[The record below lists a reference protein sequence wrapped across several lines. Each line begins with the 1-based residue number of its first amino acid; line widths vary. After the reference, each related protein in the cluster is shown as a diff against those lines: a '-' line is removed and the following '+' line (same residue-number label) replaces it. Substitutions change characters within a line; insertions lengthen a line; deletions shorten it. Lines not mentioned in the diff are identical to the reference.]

1 MKTEIFKTVSIIWTI
16 IIAFFILATPTIA
29 ASSIEN
35 PSSHLT
41 LNILNETT
49 AFVDWYIHCPGEYA
63 VYLPLERKRLEKNIG
78 DLEKGIEQLLLQD
91 VQNIKITQE
100 NETLLITFNLKGD
113 YTNGFVTGKCQY
125 LPELVKYAPI
135 GLNVL
140 KVVIPKDKTLSMV
153 DPGPNGMEGN
163 ELTFYDYNW
172 IYPIEIS
179 YYAEKDYSGKAVTTV
194 IGKEWQIPQLE
205 VFSVEDIETSVN
217 GANNY
222 SKFAIPDD
230 WVGTGDGTPVGTTE
244 TALKIANDYKPRL
257 YLNTDQCPN
266 AVYYR
271 VIKGYDPYIGFDA
284 YLIQYFAYWRCQDC
298 APACHEYDYE
308 PIFIWVRNIGER
320 PYRVA
325 YDHWG
330 GILDWHVHEIH
341 RTYLWS
347 SLPDNH
353 YPMPSGV
360 FTQHKAYYP
369 FGRSEYDQDGVD
381 DIYLWNLSSSL
392 QSNWDGN
399 HVKLGIA
406 NCYHTFDTDTSG
418 SYCGDYPLSHLDDDQ
433 LVTWY
438 RNEIDDD
445 DPCDVCDCDWWE
457 SWKVMPFKY
466 DISDPFYGVFWED
479 RYGMSKEYEFP
490 TLSTAIDSALVDN
503 GVLTVNVSAF
513 YDNTDAGGSSGN
525 DLRGLWKDRFTTS
538 VDNNS
543 IGNPYSLN
551 ESDAGKYTLEFDVSG
566 IGPDTYTL
574 ALSVTDNLD
583 YTFAVDYETVVIQN
597 NPPTLEDCNGSEFV
611 WYTQNASISPADSDG
626 ILDYVGINA
635 SRFTESV
642 NYSLK
647 IRQNDTTI
655 YSFTGLNTTAIN
667 ESWYG
672 NFTNGTMVDDGI
684 YTVELFASDMA
695 GNNITTTLGYVTVDN
710 TPPYFTTMPALLTN
724 IISPTTSPGT
734 NDSTA
739 ITANFSEP
747 VGWTICAINSTNDA
761 VSVDWC
767 GGMYLQTSWNG
778 TSSGFNTSMEC
789 QNVSYS
795 SISEGCDVIQITSCP
810 PPSPPSGGGGGG
822 TYPAPWHV
830 FPDGEYTISIVA
842 TDWVGNNV
850 SYALQVTLSD
860 SDEYLRGDLNG
871 DGDIT
876 PADALICLQ
885 IAAGSREYDAAA
897 DVSDDGPVT
906 SLDALMILQ
915 VAAGSIGIG

>member
-244 TALKIANDYKPRL
+244 TALKIANDYKPQL

-271 VIKGYDPYIGFDA
+271 VIKGYDPYAGFDA

-298 APACHEYDYE
+298 AFAWHEYDCE

-330 GILDWHVHEIH
+330 GLDFHTHEIH
-341 RTYLWS
+341 RTYLWTPY
-347 SLPDNH
+347 PDGKYEVPAGTHTNE
-353 YPMPSGV
+353 
-360 FTQHKAYYP
+360 KAYYP
-369 FGRSEYDQDGVD
+369 FGNSSYNGD
-381 DIYLWNLSSSL
+381 DWGAELILHTLSTSL
-392 QSNWDGN
+392 QDNWDGN
-399 HVKLGIA
+399 QVKLGIST
-406 NCYHTFDTDTSG
+406 CYHTFDTDTSG
-418 SYCGDYPLSHLDDDQ
+418 SYCGDYPLSQLDDDQ
-433 LVTWY
+433 LVIWY
-438 RNEIDDD
+438 RLKIDDN
-445 DPCDVCDCDWWE
+445 DPCDVCDCDWLE
-457 SWKVMPFKY
+457 SWSVMPFKY

-479 RYGMSKEYEFP
+479 HYHRDSEFP
-490 TLSTAIDSALVDN
+490 TLSTAIDSALVGN
-503 GVLTVNVSAF
+503 GVLMINVSAF
-513 YDNTDAGGSSGN
+513 YDNTDAEGSSGN
-525 DLRGLWKDRFTTS
+525 DLRGLWKDRFTAS
-538 VDNNS
+538 VDSNL

-551 ESDAGKYTLEFDVSG
+551 EYNAGKYTLEFDVRG

-574 ALSVTDNLD
+574 ALNVTDNLD
-583 YTFAVDYETVVIQN
+583 YTFAVDYETIVIQN

-611 WYTQNASISPADSDG
+611 WYSQNASISPADSDG
-626 ILDYVGINA
+626 ILDYVRINV

-642 NYSLK
+642 NYSLM

-655 YSFTGLNTTAIN
+655 HLFTGLNTTAIN

-684 YTVELFASDMA
+684 YAVELFASDMA
-695 GNNITTTLGYVTVDN
+695 GNNITKTLGYVTVDN
-710 TPPYFTTMPALLTN
+710 TPPHFTTTPALSTN
-724 IISPTTSPGT
+724 IISSTTSPGI

-747 VGWTICAINSTNDA
+747 VGWKIYAINSTNDV
-761 VSVDWC
+761 VSADWC

-778 TSSGFNTSMEC
+778 TSSGFNTPMEC
-789 QNVSYS
+789 QNMSYN
-795 SISEGCDVIQITSCP
+795 SISDECDVIQITSCP
-810 PPSPPSGGGGGG
+810 PPDRGGGGGEE
-822 TYPAPWHV
+822 TYPEPWHV
-830 FPDGEYTISIVA
+830 FPDGEYIISIVA

-860 SDEYLRGDLNG
+860 SDEDLRGDLNG
-871 DGDIT
+871 DNQIT

-897 DVSDDGPVT
+897 DVNDDGQVT

-915 VAAGSIGIG
+915 AAAGSIEIG